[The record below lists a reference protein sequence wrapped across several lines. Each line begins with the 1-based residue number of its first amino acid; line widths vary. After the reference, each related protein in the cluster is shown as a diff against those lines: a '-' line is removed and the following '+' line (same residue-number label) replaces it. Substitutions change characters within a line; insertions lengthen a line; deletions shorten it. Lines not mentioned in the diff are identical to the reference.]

1 MTFWGLVLLVAER
14 GQPEESPPPRGLA
27 REARMEPL
35 ECSWVGK
42 RRNRNSVVVVVTG
55 KVGLGARPCARDG
68 ERVLET
74 KGVKASLF

>member
-1 MTFWGLVLLVAER
+1 MTFWGLVLLITGC

-27 REARMEPL
+27 QEAEMESL

-42 RRNRNSVVVVVTG
+42 RRNSVVVVVIG
-55 KVGLGARPCARDG
+55 KVGLGARPCTRDG